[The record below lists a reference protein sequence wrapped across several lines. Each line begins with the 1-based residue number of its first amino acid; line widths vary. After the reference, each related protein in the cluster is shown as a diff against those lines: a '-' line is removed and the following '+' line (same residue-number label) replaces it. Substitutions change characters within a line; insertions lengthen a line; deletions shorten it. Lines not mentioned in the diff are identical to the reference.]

1 MKPLILIWEISEDS
15 SGLRKNRVHFVGVMG
30 HIHDPRSDFF
40 LCCPSINLK
49 DSKLVRGLNKT
60 YNFPMRKTI
69 LSGSTVT
76 GDLTLGNYIGAI
88 NNWKNL
94 QEDYD
99 CLYFL
104 ADLHAL
110 TVFQDPQ
117 VLRERTYSFFAQ
129 YLALGLDPNKNII
142 FAQSQVHEH
151 AELMWIL
158 TCLTPM
164 GYLNRMTQFKEKA
177 EKHIKNVN
185 AGLYTYPILMAADIL
200 LYQADLVPVGED
212 QRQHLE
218 LTRDIVG
225 FFENR
230 YGQGTFKLP
239 DAYVSKIGARIM
251 SLQDPDK
258 KMSKSDENEKNF
270 VSIIEDS
277 KKIEKKIKSATTD
290 SGAEIKFDAENKA
303 GLSNL
308 MTIYSVLTGKTIE
321 QIEVDYQ
328 GKMYG
333 HLKVDLAELV
343 IETLRP
349 VREKYD
355 DLMKNRDYLDQ
366 LLKSGASRA
375 QSRARVTLDNVYN
388 KVGLLKN

>member
-1 MKPLILIWEISEDS
+1 MK
-15 SGLRKNRVHFVGVMG
+15 
-30 HIHDPRSDFF
+30 
-40 LCCPSINLK
+40 
-49 DSKLVRGLNKT
+49 
-60 YNFPMRKTI
+60 KTI

-76 GDLTLGNYIGAI
+76 GDLTLGNYIGAL
-88 NNWKNL
+88 NNWTKL
-94 QEDYD
+94 QNDYD

-110 TVFQDPQ
+110 TVFQDPA

-129 YLALGLDPNKNII
+129 YLALGLDPQKNII
-142 FAQSQVHEH
+142 FVQSQVHQH
-151 AELMWIL
+151 TELSWIL
-158 TCLTPM
+158 NCLTPM
-164 GYLNRMTQFKEKA
+164 GYLNRMTQFKEKS
-177 EKHIKNVN
+177 EKYVKNIN
-185 AGLYTYPILMAADIL
+185 TGLYTYPVLMAADIL

-230 YGQGTFKLP
+230 YGEGILKMP
-239 DAYVSKIGARIM
+239 EAYVGKMGARIM

-258 KMSKSDENEKNF
+258 KMSKSDENDKNY
-270 VSIIEDS
+270 VSIIDDA

-290 SGAEIKFDAENKA
+290 SGTEIKFDPENKA

-308 MTIYSVLTGKTIE
+308 MTIYSVLSGKSTD
-321 QIEVDYQ
+321 QIEIDYE

-333 HLKVDLAELV
+333 HLKVDLADLV
-343 IETLRP
+343 VQTLKP

-355 DLMKNRDYLDQ
+355 DLMKNKDYLDQ
-366 LLKSGASRA
+366 LMKSGALRA
-375 QSRARVTLDNVYN
+375 EERARPTLEKVY
-388 KVGLLKN
+388 KAVGLLR

>member
-1 MKPLILIWEISEDS
+1 MK
-15 SGLRKNRVHFVGVMG
+15 
-30 HIHDPRSDFF
+30 
-40 LCCPSINLK
+40 
-49 DSKLVRGLNKT
+49 
-60 YNFPMRKTI
+60 KTI

-88 NNWKNL
+88 NNWTKL
-94 QEDYD
+94 QDEYD

-110 TVFQDPQ
+110 TVYQEPKA
-117 VLRERTYSFFAQ
+117 LKERTYSFFAQ
-129 YLALGLDPNKNII
+129 YLALGLDPQKNTI
-142 FAQSQVHEH
+142 FAQSHIHEH

-177 EKHIKNVN
+177 EKHVKNVN
-185 AGLYTYPILMAADIL
+185 AGLFTYPVLMAADIL
-200 LYQADLVPVGED
+200 IYQADLVPVGED

-230 YGQGTFKLP
+230 YGEGVFKMP
-239 DAYVSKIGARIM
+239 EAYVGKMGARIM
-251 SLQDPDK
+251 ALQDPDK
-258 KMSKSDENEKNF
+258 KMSKSDENDKNF

-290 SGAEIKFDAENKA
+290 SGTEIKFDPENKA

-308 MTIYSVLTGKTIE
+308 MTIYSVLSGKSIA
-321 QIEVDYQ
+321 QIEKDYE

-333 HLKVDLAELV
+333 HLKVDLAEIV
-343 IETLRP
+343 VETLRP
-349 VREKYD
+349 VREKYE
-355 DLMKNRDYLDQ
+355 DLMKNRDHLDQ
-366 LLKSGASRA
+366 MLKTGAEKA
-375 QSRARVTLDNVYN
+375 QSRAKVTLDNVY
-388 KVGLLKN
+388 KTVGLLRG

>member
-1 MKPLILIWEISEDS
+1 M
-15 SGLRKNRVHFVGVMG
+15 
-30 HIHDPRSDFF
+30 FF
-40 LCCPSINLK
+40 LHQQNPRQYTLLMK
-49 DSKLVRGLNKT
+49 
-60 YNFPMRKTI
+60 KTI

-88 NNWKNL
+88 NNWKQL
-94 QEDYD
+94 QDQYD

-110 TVFQDPQ
+110 TVFQDPK

-129 YLALGLDPNKNII
+129 YLALGLDPHKNII
-142 FAQSQVHEH
+142 FAQSHVHEH
-151 AELMWIL
+151 TELSWIL

-164 GYLNRMTQFKEKA
+164 GYLNRMTQFKEKS
-177 EKHIKNVN
+177 EKHVKNIN
-185 AGLYTYPILMAADIL
+185 AGLYTYPVLMAADIL

-218 LTRDIVG
+218 LCRDIVG

-230 YGQGTFKLP
+230 YGPGIFKMP
-239 DAYVSKIGARIM
+239 EAYVGKMGARIM

-258 KMSKSDENEKNF
+258 KMSKSDENDKNF
-270 VSIIEDS
+270 VSIIDDA

-290 SGAEIKFDAENKA
+290 SGTEIKFDVENKA

-308 MTIYSVLTGKTIE
+308 MTIYSVLSGKSLE
-321 QIEVDYQ
+321 QIEKDYE

-333 HLKVDLAELV
+333 HLKVDLADLV
-343 IETLRP
+343 VQTLKP
-349 VREKYD
+349 VREQYD
-355 DLMKNRDYLDQ
+355 DLMKNKDYLDQ
-366 LLKSGASRA
+366 LLKSGAERA
-375 QSRARVTLDNVYN
+375 QARARVTLDNVY
-388 KVGLLKN
+388 KAVGLLR

>member
-1 MKPLILIWEISEDS
+1 MK
-15 SGLRKNRVHFVGVMG
+15 
-30 HIHDPRSDFF
+30 
-40 LCCPSINLK
+40 
-49 DSKLVRGLNKT
+49 
-60 YNFPMRKTI
+60 KTI

-76 GDLTLGNYIGAI
+76 GDLTLGNYIGAL
-88 NNWKNL
+88 NNWKKL

-110 TVFQDPQ
+110 TVFQDPK
-117 VLRERTYSFFAQ
+117 VLKERTYSFFSQ
-129 YLALGLDPNKNII
+129 YLALGLDPQKNII

-177 EKHIKNVN
+177 EKHVKNVN
-185 AGLYTYPILMAADIL
+185 AGLFTYPVLMAADIL

-230 YGQGTFKLP
+230 YGPGIFKMP
-239 DAYVSKIGARIM
+239 EAYVGKMGARIM
-251 SLQDPDK
+251 SLQEPEK
-258 KMSKSDENEKNF
+258 KMSKSDENEKNY
-270 VSIIEDS
+270 VSIIDDP

-290 SGAEIKFDAENKA
+290 SGTEIKYDPENKA
-303 GLSNL
+303 GLANL
-308 MTIYSVLTGKTIE
+308 MTIYSVLSGRTIE
-321 QIEVDYQ
+321 QLETDYQ

-333 HLKVDLAELV
+333 HLKVDLAEV
-343 IETLRP
+343 VVETLKP
-349 VREKYD
+349 VKAKYD
-355 DLMKNRDYLDQ
+355 DLMKNKDYLDE
-366 LLKSGASRA
+366 LLKSGADRA
-375 QSRARVTLDNVYN
+375 QSRAKVTLSSVY
-388 KVGLLKN
+388 KTIGLLKH